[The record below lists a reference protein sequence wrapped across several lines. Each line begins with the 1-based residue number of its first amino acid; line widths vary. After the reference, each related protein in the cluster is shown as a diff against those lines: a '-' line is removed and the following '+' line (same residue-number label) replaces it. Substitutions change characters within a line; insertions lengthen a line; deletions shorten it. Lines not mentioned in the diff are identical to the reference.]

1 MSSVVPE
8 GWSFTDFEQ
17 ISSNRKIKF
26 QPEIDSERF
35 VYLGLEHLGVSSRKI
50 RDFGNSVDVMSTKT
64 KFYKGDT
71 LFGKLRPYLRKV
83 AYPDFDGIC
92 STDILALSPSKNT
105 DAEFLFYIC
114 SSDEFIANAVES
126 SAGNIMPRASWG
138 DLVGFPIL
146 YPPLPEQ
153 KKIASILTSVD
164 EVIENTQKQ
173 IDKLQDLKKATM
185 NELLTKGI
193 GHTEFKDSEL
203 GRIPV
208 SWEVGAI
215 SSLANFTSGFAFS
228 SGDFS
233 ETGLLCIRMG
243 NLYNNEFNPLRSP
256 QYLPREFASHH
267 PRFVVTA
274 GDLLISMTGTA
285 GKEDYGFLVE
295 VPNEFNQGLLN
306 QRVGKVI
313 PKNQDAKAFIRE
325 LMRSRLYLEQLFS
338 FGSGT
343 KQANLSQS
351 QIMGISIPIPPI
363 DEQRLIGETVSNV
376 SDTINAL
383 SRKLTQTQ
391 SLKKSLMQDLLTGKV
406 RVSVN

>member
-1 MSSVVPE
+1 MSSLVPD
-8 GWSFTDFEQ
+8 GWSFTDFGQ
-17 ISSNRKIKF
+17 ISSNRKTKF

-35 VYLGLEHLGVSSRKI
+35 VYLGLEHLGVASRKI
-50 RDFGNSVDVMSTKT
+50 RDFGSSVDVMSTKT

-92 STDILALSPSKNT
+92 STDILALSPCKNT

-203 GRIPV
+203 GRIPK
-208 SWEVGAI
+208 SWEVTKFGKVTERFYQGINTVADKVVYHSTGI
-215 SSLANFTSGFAFS
+215 PILQTKHITSGEITFAAIKYLDEETYLRYKDKFQPRHNDILLS
-228 SGDFS
+228 NIGTIGKSVLVQKPS
-233 ETGLLCIRMG
+233 E
-243 NLYNNEFNPLRSP
+243 
-256 QYLPREFASHH
+256 YLIAWNIFLISVTSELE
-267 PRFVVTA
+267 PRFA
-274 GDLLISMTGTA
+274 HLHLQKLDIENYYENLMTGNA
-285 GKEDYGFLVE
+285 
-295 VPNEFNQGLLN
+295 
-306 QRVGKVI
+306 
-313 PKNQDAKAFIRE
+313 
-325 LMRSRLYLEQLFS
+325 
-338 FGSGT
+338 T
-343 KQANLSQS
+343 KFVNKSNLSDILLTLPSIAEQVE
-351 QIMGISIPIPPI
+351 ISNILDAI
-363 DEQRLIGETVSNV
+363 VSK
-376 SDTINAL
+376 IELQKQKL
-383 SRKLTQTQ
+383 SQTQ

-406 RVSVN
+406 RVTVN

>member
-1 MSSVVPE
+1 MSSLVPD
-8 GWSFTDFEQ
+8 GWSFTDFGQ
-17 ISSNRKIKF
+17 ISSNRKTKF

-35 VYLGLEHLGVSSRKI
+35 VYLGLEHLGVASRKI
-50 RDFGNSVDVMSTKT
+50 RDFGSSVDVMSTKT

-92 STDILALSPSKNT
+92 STDILALSPCKNT

-203 GRIPV
+203 GRIPK
-208 SWEVGAI
+208 SWEVKRLDEI
-215 SSLANFTSGFAFS
+215 NFKIVVGYV
-228 SGDFS
+228 GNVNDFYCDAS
-233 ETGLLCIRMG
+233 EGVPFYRTQNIR
-243 NLYNNEFNPLRSP
+243 PD
-256 QYLPREFASHH
+256 
-267 PRFVVTA
+267 RFVNKTNVSVTKDFHA
-274 GDLLISMTGTA
+274 KNNKSRIENGDVLIARVGANLGMVCEVKGVLGEA
-285 GKEDYGFLVE
+285 NAANVIIINRREDYSSEFLSLFLNSEKGKGSILVDAMGGAQGVFNTTIAKSLL
-295 VPNEFNQGLLN
+295 VPVTTKKEMSEIARVIASIQGS
-306 QRVGKVI
+306 I
-313 PKNQDAKAFIRE
+313 AK
-325 LMRSRLYLEQLFS
+325 Q
-338 FGSGT
+338 
-343 KQANLSQS
+343 QN
-351 QIMGISIPIPPI
+351 
-363 DEQRLIGETVSNV
+363 
-376 SDTINAL
+376 
-383 SRKLTQTQ
+383 KLVQTQ

-406 RVSVN
+406 RVTVN

>member
-1 MSSVVPE
+1 MSSAVPE
-8 GWSFTDFEQ
+8 GWSFTDFGQ
-17 ISSNRKIKF
+17 ISSNRKTKF

-35 VYLGLEHLGVSSRKI
+35 VYLGLEHLGVASRKI

-92 STDILALSPSKNT
+92 STDILALSPGKNT

-173 IDKLQDLKKATM
+173 INKLQDLKKATM

-203 GRIPV
+203 GRIPK
-208 SWEVGAI
+208 SWEVRPYSDLVTVEMHPI
-215 SSLANFTSGFAFS
+215 SLKDHSYYAPVVVRRRHNGVETRGEKLGS
-228 SGDFS
+228 SILVK
-233 ETGLLCIRMG
+233 T
-243 NLYNNEFNPLRSP
+243 
-256 QYLPREFASHH
+256 QYEALPNTF
-267 PRFVVTA
+267 
-274 GDLLISMTGTA
+274 LISKRQIFHGSC
-285 GKEDYGFLVE
+285 GI
-295 VPNEFNQGLLN
+295 VP
-306 QRVGKVI
+306 K
-313 PKNQDAKAFIRE
+313 D
-325 LMRSRLYLEQLFS
+325 
-338 FGSGT
+338 
-343 KQANLSQS
+343 
-351 QIMGISIPIPPI
+351 
-363 DEQRLIGETVSNV
+363 IGE
-376 SDTINAL
+376 NAIISKEYL
-383 SRKLTQTQ
+383 
-391 SLKKSLMQDLLTGKV
+391 SLKTNEIMDLRFLNYFSRTENFQNQIV
-406 RVSVN
+406 RTTYGVDEEKFVFKDQWWMKEKIVCPSKEEQINICNIVDG